1 MFELMFFVSALVFL
15 HIAFKMICF
24 TRYLKKAYGDNGLT
38 VIYRK
43 ADEDKDKAKT
53 ILKINY
59 PYLYLA
65 ASLLTWWALMIFAY
79 LCKVWL

>member
-24 TRYLKKAYGDNGLT
+24 AYYLIKAYGNNGLT
-38 VIYRK
+38 LIYRK

-53 ILKINY
+53 ILKIHY

-65 ASLLTWWALMIFAY
+65 ASLLTWWALMILAY
-79 LCKVWL
+79 LGKVWL

>member
-24 TRYLKKAYGDNGLT
+24 TRYLKKAYGNSELT

-43 ADEDKDKAKT
+43 AGEDKAKT

-65 ASLLTWWALMIFAY
+65 AFLLTWWALMILAY

>member
-1 MFELMFFVSALVFL
+1 MLELMFFASALVFM

-24 TRYLKKAYGDNGLT
+24 TVYLKKAYGNNGLT

-53 ILKINY
+53 ILKIHY

-65 ASLLTWWALMIFAY
+65 ALLLTWWALMILAY

>member
-1 MFELMFFVSALVFL
+1 MFELMFFVSAMVFL

-24 TRYLKKAYGDNGLT
+24 TVYLKKAYGDNGLT

-43 ADEDKDKAKT
+43 ADKDKAKT
-53 ILKINY
+53 ILKIHY

-79 LCKVWL
+79 LGKVWL

>member
-15 HIAFKMICF
+15 HIAFKMIYF
-24 TRYLKKAYGDNGLT
+24 AYYLIKAHRNNGLT
-38 VIYRK
+38 LIYRK
-43 ADEDKDKAKT
+43 VGEDKAKT

-65 ASLLTWWALMIFAY
+65 ASLLTWWALMILAY
-79 LCKVWL
+79 LGKVWL